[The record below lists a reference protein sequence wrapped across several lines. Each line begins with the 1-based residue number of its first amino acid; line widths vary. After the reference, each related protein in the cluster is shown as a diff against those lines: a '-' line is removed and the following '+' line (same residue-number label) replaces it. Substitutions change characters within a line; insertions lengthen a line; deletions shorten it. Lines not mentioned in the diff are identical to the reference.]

1 MKKHMKDS
9 VFVIMVPLLTI
20 LGILT
25 LLLISILPA
34 LIGIWINGEPTTLW
48 GLYDI
53 IWILVICGVLSI
65 VVKLNEFS

>member
-1 MKKHMKDS
+1 MRKYINESNFK
-9 VFVIMVPLLTI
+9 ILAPLLI
-20 LGILT
+20 VIGILT

-48 GLYDI
+48 GVYDI
-53 IWILVICGVLSI
+53 IWILVICGALSI

>member
-1 MKKHMKDS
+1 MKDS
-9 VFVIMVPLLTI
+9 VLAILAPLLI
-20 LGILT
+20 VIGILT